1 MTSVTSILGA
11 VPLAI
16 AVGAGAESRRP
27 IGAAVV
33 GGLLFSTVFT
43 LLMIPTVHY
52 VIVRIA
58 VRLGLNTIPPLVEL
72 EPIEP
77 VEPGAAVAPGAREP
91 SLGRAN

>member
-11 VPLAI
+11 VPLAL

-52 VIVRIA
+52 VIVSIA
-58 VRLGLNTIPPLVEL
+58 QRLGINTIPPLVEL
-72 EPIEP
+72 EPIEAAAP
-77 VEPGAAVAPGAREP
+77 VVETAGAAAAATTGA
-91 SLGRAN
+91 S